1 MGATATV
8 LYTGDLRTKAV
19 HLASSDELTTDAPLD
34 NHGLGQ
40 AFSPTDTVAT
50 ALASCML
57 TVMGI
62 KARELGLDLV
72 GSRAEVTKIM
82 ASNPR
87 RISKILVKLELPE
100 TVVGKHRTILER
112 TANTCP
118 VHQSLHPDVIR
129 EIDFLWTL

>member
-1 MGATATV
+1 MTSRV
-8 LYTGDLRTKAV
+8 EYTGDLRTCAV
-19 HLASSDELTTDAPLD
+19 HLASSSEMITDAPTD

-50 ALASCML
+50 ALATCML

-62 KARELGLDLV
+62 KALDLGV
-72 GSRAEVTKIM
+72 DLKGSFAEVTKIM

-87 RISKILVKLELPE
+87 RIAEIKVKMELPE
-100 TVVGKHRTILER
+100 AVSEKHRTILER

-129 EIDFLWTL
+129 EIDFQWTL